1 MANRATRYILHADLD
16 AFYASVEQRD
26 APTLKGRPVVV
37 GGPPESRGVVAAAS
51 YEARAYGVRSAMPM
65 RTAMRLCQELVRVPP
80 RFNVYHE
87 VSRQVM
93 DIFLRVTPQV
103 QPLSLD
109 EAYMDLQDRV
119 PIDIAE
125 KTALDLKESVKNET
139 ELAVTIG
146 GGTSKTVAKIASQL
160 AKPDGLL
167 LIKDGEEREFLKPL
181 DVEMLWGV
189 GPKTARLF
197 RQHNINTIG
206 ELGSSK
212 MAWLQQIF
220 GKRGPE
226 LRDRALGI
234 DHEQV
239 VTERDVKSVSAETTM
254 ATDID
259 NKNQLLEE
267 MDRLVYRVATH
278 LQREGL
284 RGKTVSIKLR
294 LADFTTFTRQK
305 TLSAPTGEID
315 VILQLCRQLLLL
327 ELKPGRKFRL
337 IGAGVSNFR
346 DNFQLAL
353 LPLD

>member
-1 MANRATRYILHADLD
+1 MGETHYILHADLD

-26 APTLKGRPVVV
+26 DPALKGRPVVV

-167 LIKDGEEREFLKPL
+167 LIRDGEEREFLKPL

-206 ELGSSK
+206 QLGSSEII
-212 MAWLQQIF
+212 WLQRIF

-234 DHEQV
+234 DNEQV
-239 VTERDVKSVSAETTM
+239 TPERDVKSVSAETTT

-259 NKNQLLEE
+259 DKSLIFDE
-267 MDRLVYRVATH
+267 MDRLVRRVADH

-284 RGKTVSIKLR
+284 KGKTVSIKLR

-305 TLSAPTGEID
+305 TLLAPTDEID

-337 IGAGVSNFR
+337 IGAGVSNFQ
-346 DNFQLAL
+346 DNFQLAM